1 MLFLRS
7 IKSLT
12 FKLMLFKPTR
22 NILVG
27 FLLGRHRTLKNLNI
41 MKKFVYT
48 LALIFTLGI
57 SFNSVQAADKP
68 AKNPTELTAEQS
80 VQLERIKTRVE
91 EIRDMDKSNLTK
103 AERKA
108 LRSELKELKG
118 QARAISGG
126 VYLSVGAIIII
137 ILLLI
142 LIL

>member
-1 MLFLRS
+1 
-7 IKSLT
+7 
-12 FKLMLFKPTR
+12 
-22 NILVG
+22 
-27 FLLGRHRTLKNLNI
+27 
-41 MKKFVYT
+41 MKKFVYM
-48 LALIFTLGI
+48 LALVFALGI

-68 AKNPTELTAEQS
+68 AKNPTELTAEQA
-80 VQLERIKTRVE
+80 VKLEKIKTRVE

-108 LRSELKELKG
+108 LRNELRELKG

>member
-1 MLFLRS
+1 
-7 IKSLT
+7 
-12 FKLMLFKPTR
+12 
-22 NILVG
+22 
-27 FLLGRHRTLKNLNI
+27 
-41 MKKFVYT
+41 MKKFIYT
-48 LALIFTLGI
+48 LALIFSLGI

-80 VQLERIKTRVE
+80 AQLERIKTRVE
-91 EIRDMDKSNLTK
+91 EIRDMDKSNLTR

-108 LRSELKELKG
+108 LRSELRELKG
-118 QARAISGG
+118 QARAVSGG